1 MPTKTKLQDLQN
13 HLFGQIERLT
23 EESLDDDGVAREVR
37 RTKALV
43 DLSGRVIDAGKL
55 GLAAWDMSA
64 RYGLA
69 PKVRP
74 LALGSGQEGA

>member
-1 MPTKTKLQDLQN
+1 MPTKTKLRDLQN
-13 HLFGQIERLT
+13 HLFAQIERLT
-23 EESLDDDGVAREVR
+23 DDELDDDGVAREVR

-43 DLSGRVIDAGKL
+43 DLSGRVIDAGRL
-55 GLAAWDMSA
+55 GLAAWETSA

-74 LALGSGQEGA
+74 LALGNGQEGD